1 MAVIARQETVI
12 RTETEAPANGKQV
25 LKLTAEVQGAVQV
38 RGTDQSTVEK
48 VVMIAATTGTVGYFI
63 VSRISKN
70 RHSSG

>member
-12 RTETEAPANGKQV
+12 RTETEAPADGKQV

-48 VVMIAATTGTVGYFI
+48 VVMIAATTGTEIKTVGEP
-63 VSRISKN
+63 
-70 RHSSG
+70 